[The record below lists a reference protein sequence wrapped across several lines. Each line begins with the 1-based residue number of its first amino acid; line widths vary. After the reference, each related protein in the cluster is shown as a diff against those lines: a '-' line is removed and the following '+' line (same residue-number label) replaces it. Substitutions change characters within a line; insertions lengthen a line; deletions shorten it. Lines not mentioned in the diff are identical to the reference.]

1 MKQRKRVKR
10 WMKLDNSAM
19 IYPAIRNARF
29 STMFRVSVTLTEEVD
44 PKVLQTAL
52 EDTVKR
58 IPFFGMRLRTG
69 LFWRYLEQNDGTPQV
84 EADVANPCKPIGKG
98 ENGGF
103 LFRVRVDGCRIALEP
118 FHVLTDGNGAMVF
131 LKTLAAR
138 YLTLMGKQIPFTD
151 GVLDTSARPKKGEL
165 EDAFSKYAAFRKR
178 APRRESKAYHFKGT
192 LEPFPTLHIIS
203 ATIPLGP
210 LLEKAR
216 AAKATLTEFL
226 AANYILALHR
236 LQTAERHLREKDVKL
251 CVPVN
256 LRKFFPSD
264 TLRNFVLYLT
274 PGIDPS
280 YGDYTLEEIV
290 EQVHCQM
297 RMRLN
302 RKYIAAQICTNVSDE
317 RNPFIRMV
325 PLLFKDWAMS
335 MAFRVVGESCFSA
348 TLSNLGETKVPD
360 EMRPYVKRFDFLL
373 GASKINRGNLTAVS
387 YGGSL
392 GLNFTRTTKETFIER
407 EFFTQLVKLGIP
419 VKIESNDQ

>member
-1 MKQRKRVKR
+1 MAKRKRVKR

-19 IYPAIRNARF
+19 IYPAIRNSRF
-29 STMFRVSVTLTEEVD
+29 SSMFRVSVTLTEPVD
-44 PKVLQTAL
+44 PDILAQAL
-52 EDTVKR
+52 ADTVRR
-58 IPFFGMRLRTG
+58 IPFYGMRLQTG
-69 LFWRYLEQNDGTPQV
+69 LFWRYLEQNDGVPRV
-84 EADVANPCKPIGKG
+84 DPDVANPCKPIGKG

-103 LFRVRVDGCRIALEP
+103 LFRVRYFDCRIALEL
-118 FHVLTDGNGAMVF
+118 FNVLADGTGAMVF

-138 YLTLMGKQIPFTD
+138 YLTLAGKEIPPTD
-151 GVLDTSARPKKGEL
+151 GVLDIRARPKKGEL
-165 EDAFSKYAAFRKR
+165 EDAFSKYAAFQKR
-178 APRRESKAYHFKGT
+178 APRRERKAYHFKGT
-192 LEPFPTLHIIS
+192 PEPYPMLHIIS
-203 ATIPLGP
+203 ATIPLKP
-210 LLEKAR
+210 LLERAR

-226 AANYILALHR
+226 AANYILAFHR
-236 LQTAERHLREKDVKL
+236 LQRAERHLREREVKL
-251 CVPVN
+251 CVPIN
-256 LRKFFPSD
+256 LRRLFPSD

-325 PLLFKDWAMS
+325 PLVFKDLAMS

-348 TLSNLGETKVPD
+348 TLSNLGEVKVPD

-392 GLNFTRTTKETFIER
+392 VLNFTRTTKETFLER
-407 EFFTQLVKLGIP
+407 EFFTELVKLGIP
-419 VKIESNDQ
+419 VKMESND